1 VKAAPFS
8 YTAPHSL
15 DEVIEVLARY
25 EDDAKVL
32 AGGQSLVPVLALRLS
47 RFEQLVDLQHVPDM
61 TGVSRSNGTVRIA
74 AMTTHTA
81 VGQAAESAAVPLL
94 TKAAPFIGHG
104 AIRNR
109 GTLGGA
115 IAHADPAAEWP
126 AVATALDAELEV
138 TGPDGTR
145 TIPAAEFFLGT
156 WTTAME
162 PAEVL
167 VAAHFPVWQGACGF
181 AVEEAARRHGD
192 FAMAGIV
199 CGVQVDGGRVT
210 RAGLALLGVGGT
222 PVRAAAAEQALVGS
236 AVADVDVAAVAA
248 VVAGELDPPDD
259 LHASGEQRRRMSRV
273 LAERA
278 VRNAITEATT
288 DGGAHGA

>member
-1 VKAAPFS
+1 VKAAPFA
-8 YTAPHSL
+8 YAAPRSL
-15 DEVIEVLARY
+15 DDAIELLGRY

-47 RFEQLVDLQHVPDM
+47 RFEQLVDLQHVPGL
-61 TGVSRSNGTVRIA
+61 TGVSRSDGTVRIA
-74 AMTTHTA
+74 AMTTHTD
-81 VGQAAESAAVPLL
+81 VGLAAESAAVPLL
-94 TKAAPFIGHG
+94 TKATPFIGHG

-145 TIPAAEFFLGT
+145 TIGAAEFFLGT
-156 WTTAME
+156 WTTALE

-167 VAAHFPVWQGACGF
+167 VAASFPVWEGACGF

-192 FAMAGIV
+192 FAMAGVV
-199 CGVQVDGGRVT
+199 CGVQVTGGRVG
-210 RAGLALLGVGGT
+210 RAALALLGVDGT
-222 PVRAAAAEQALVGS
+222 PVRATAAEQALVGS
-236 AVADVDVAAVAA
+236 AVEDVDAAAVAA
-248 VVAGELDPPDD
+248 ATAAELDPPDD

-273 LAERA
+273 LTERA
-278 VRNAITEATT
+278 IRNAITEATT